1 MVLYCSSLC
10 WDDCHYGNPNWSQK
24 MLIFSAFLPLM
35 PLPFTTGLDI
45 FWISKII
52 WFPNIYR
59 NGSNKRTWRHIFWK
73 YYHQKSKA
81 KELKNIF
88 FENIIIKIQNQSFI
102 SAIMS
107 SHCAISPHLLCALS
121 TANQFQKHHLLETP
135 LHSDLFVRISLKK

>member
-1 MVLYCSSLC
+1 MISQYIPIEMDQTKELEDIFLE
-10 WDDCHYGNPNWSQK
+10 NIIIKSQK
-24 MLIFSAFLPLM
+24 
-35 PLPFTTGLDI
+35 
-45 FWISKII
+45 
-52 WFPNIYR
+52 N
-59 NGSNKRTWRHIFWK
+59 
-73 YYHQKSKA
+73 
-81 KELKNIF
+81 LKTYF